1 MNAPEYNDK
10 WCIMTKSR
18 SFWSAWGNSEYKRIF
33 ELSAGIYGFPY
44 YRKGMDKTQ
53 KAASEQSD
61 AAVLGMF
68 VLLLINTIPGA
79 VPEAKLPPGL
89 PVTIPRTTDTSS
101 IRNVTVPAA
110 ILIPRQRVRESIRLG
125 FFLYR

>member
-1 MNAPEYNDK
+1 
-10 WCIMTKSR
+10 MTKSR

-44 YRKGMDKTQ
+44 YRKGMDKTR

-68 VLLLINTIPGA
+68 VRFLINQKIYKISKPW
-79 VPEAKLPPGL
+79 P
-89 PVTIPRTTDTSS
+89 
-101 IRNVTVPAA
+101 
-110 ILIPRQRVRESIRLG
+110 
-125 FFLYR
+125 FLQSRYIS